1 MERLVRGIALLAL
14 DVVGLWFR
22 ESDARL
28 RAAFDNDLTLLRQL
42 ASQIGWDVDDSDVL
56 HGISKVFSFSP
67 SLLGWL
73 IAAIFGYA
81 ALLFVESFG
90 LRSGRRWGEY
100 FSVVA
105 TSVFLSCEEPTESGV
120 TDGRQNRS

>member
-1 MERLVRGIALLAL
+1 MRGLALLAL
-14 DVVGLWFR
+14 GVVGLRFR

-56 HGISKVFSFSP
+56 HGISKVFSSSP

-73 IAAIFGYA
+73 IAAIFGYSA
-81 ALLFVESFG
+81 MLFVQSFG
-90 LRSGRRWGEY
+90 LRSGRWGEY

-105 TSVFLSCEEPTESGV
+105 TSVFLPWEEPTESGV

>member
-1 MERLVRGIALLAL
+1 MRGLALLAL
-14 DVVGLWFR
+14 GVVGLRFR

-28 RAAFDNDLTLLRQL
+28 RAAFDNDLTLLRPL

-73 IAAIFGYA
+73 IAAIVGYS
-81 ALLFVESFG
+81 ALLFVQSFG
-90 LRSGRRWGEY
+90 FRSARWGEY

-105 TSVFLSCEEPTESGV
+105 TSVFLPWEEPTESGV

>member
-1 MERLVRGIALLAL
+1 VRGLALLAL
-14 DVVGLWFR
+14 GVVGLRFR

-28 RAAFDNDLTLLRQL
+28 RAAFDNDLTLLRPL
-42 ASQIGWDVDDSDVL
+42 ASQIGWDVDYSDVL

-73 IAAIFGYA
+73 IAAIFGYS
-81 ALLFVESFG
+81 ALLFVQSFG

-105 TSVFLSCEEPTESGV
+105 TSVFLPWEEPTESGV

>member
-1 MERLVRGIALLAL
+1 M
-14 DVVGLWFR
+14 
-22 ESDARL
+22 
-28 RAAFDNDLTLLRQL
+28 
-42 ASQIGWDVDDSDVL
+42 
-56 HGISKVFSFSP
+56 FSFSP

-105 TSVFLSCEEPTESGV
+105 TSVFLPWEEPTESGV
-120 TDGRQNRS
+120 TDGRQNAFLSRRCQDRVVLTADRWPRCGSSWARMAARGLAPMNCTTISPSTNSASVGIPMTL

>member
-1 MERLVRGIALLAL
+1 VRGLALLAL
-14 DVVGLWFR
+14 DVVGLRFR
-22 ESDARL
+22 KSDARL
-28 RAAFDNDLTLLRQL
+28 RAAFDNDLTLLRPL
-42 ASQIGWDVDDSDVL
+42 ASQIGWDVDYSDVL

-73 IAAIFGYA
+73 IAAIFGYSA
-81 ALLFVESFG
+81 MLFVQSFG
-90 LRSGRRWGEY
+90 LRSGRWGEY

-105 TSVFLSCEEPTESGV
+105 TSVFLPWEEPTESGV